1 MRKTVLSLIALLIT
15 NIMYLKKKHF
25 ETPNIRWV
33 ILAVAVS
40 LSFGFLAG
48 PAMSADGIDPDADKI
63 LKSMSTYLGGLS
75 AFSMSADI
83 DNEIIDLAGQKLQ
96 LSSAATII
104 IERSGKLYIH
114 RQGAYA
120 DAEFIFNGEVLTLHG
135 KGKNVYMQIN
145 SPGSVDNAIATIEI
159 EIGLD
164 APGADLLLANPYPGL
179 TSGITSSA
187 YLGTAYVQG
196 IECHYLTFRADKVDW
211 QLWVKTGKTPLPM
224 KYIITSKWVT
234 GAPQYSL
241 RFRDWNTKPRIEADQ
256 FTFTVPKGARKIET
270 IPVNEVGEL
279 MIEEGHK

>member
-1 MRKTVLSLIALLIT
+1 MMEKG
-15 NIMYLKKKHF
+15 F

-33 ILAVAVS
+33 ILAVAVT
-40 LSFGFLAG
+40 LSFGFLAS
-48 PAMSADGIDPDADKI
+48 PAMSADSIDPDADKI
-63 LKSMSTYLGGLS
+63 LQSMSTYMSGLS

-83 DNEIIDLAGQKLQ
+83 DNEIVDLAGQKLQ
-96 LSSAATII
+96 LSGGTTII
-104 IERSGKLYIH
+104 IERPGKLYIH

-145 SPGSVDNAIATIEI
+145 SPGNIDKAIDTIEI

-164 APGADLLLANPYPGL
+164 APGADFLLADPYPGL

-196 IECHYLTFRADKVDW
+196 IECHYLTFRADRVDW
-211 QLWVKTGKTPLPM
+211 QLWVQTGKTPLPM
-224 KYIITSKWVT
+224 KYIITTKWVT
-234 GAPQYSL
+234 GAPQYSI

-256 FTFTVPKGARKIET
+256 FTFSAPKGARKIET
-270 IPVNEVGEL
+270 IPVNAVGEF
-279 MIEEGHK
+279 MIEEGQK